1 MHENGCLFMKLMSA
15 WKAKTFTEACR
26 YGVLVVRTYL
36 DDVWIRCLSVK
47 SMRIKVTYFFNPVN
61 LAVQLILRQVG
72 PS

>member
-1 MHENGCLFMKLMSA
+1 MGTTLWDFEVSGRCMKWCLFMKLMSA

-47 SMRIKVTYFFNPVN
+47 SMRIKVTS
-61 LAVQLILRQVG
+61 LIL
-72 PS
+72 